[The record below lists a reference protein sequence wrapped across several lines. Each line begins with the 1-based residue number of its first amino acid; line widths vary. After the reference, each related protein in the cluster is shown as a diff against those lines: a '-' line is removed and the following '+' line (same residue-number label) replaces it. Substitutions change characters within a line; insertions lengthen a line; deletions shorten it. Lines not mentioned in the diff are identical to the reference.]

1 LYFSVIPS
9 IVFFITLMVFVPFW
23 STFSRKHGNKKTYVV
38 GLFLLGVAHIPYL
51 WITTIWE
58 VIIFS
63 VLRGIASSCTI
74 YAVIPISADT
84 YDEVT
89 LACGRHQEAILHG
102 IRNFFVRSSLLF
114 AALII
119 GGIHI
124 ATGYNQDPSA
134 IQTPL
139 AIWGIRIHRA
149 LIPMILCFTAC
160 ILFLLFYD
168 LKGEKKLTLKSK
180 LRELGL

>member
-1 LYFSVIPS
+1 MFL
-9 IVFFITLMVFVPFW
+9 
-23 STFSRKHGNKKTYVV
+23 V
-38 GLFLLGVAHIPYL
+38 GLTHLPYL

-63 VLRGIASSCTI
+63 VLRGIARSCTI
-74 YAVIPISADT
+74 FAIIPIGADC

-89 LACGRHQEAILHG
+89 CECGRHQEATLHG
-102 IRNFFVRSSLLF
+102 IRNFFVRSSLIF

-124 ATGYNQDPSA
+124 ATGYNQDPNA
-134 IQTPL
+134 LQTSL
-139 AIWGIRIHRA
+139 AIWGIRIHRG
-149 LIPMILCFTAC
+149 LIPMILCFTAGV
-160 ILFLLFYD
+160 LFLLFYD
-168 LKGEKKLTLKSK
+168 LKGEKKLAMKAK